1 MATFTAL
8 SLDFKTLLSTTLM
21 KVLGTNAIR
30 DNVFDA
36 NPLLSW
42 LRGGDRIRVIDGGER
57 IRIPIM
63 TGKNS
68 TVGSYD
74 NYDLIDTTAQEGVT
88 TAFFNWKQYAG
99 TVSVSGKELRSNAGS
114 KEKISDIQST
124 KIDQASMSIQDTV
137 STDVYTDGTGN
148 GSKNITGLAAMNE
161 TTPGTTAYAEVPT
174 ANTVWVNQS
183 VASVGAA
190 AVNLVPQ
197 LRVLM
202 NDCSQGKNAAAT
214 KPDFAVTTQSIH
226 ESLEALIF
234 PMVRYAPNPSGG
246 ADAGIESLRFK
257 GAEIQWSDYCT
268 SGELHVLNSN
278 HTTLF
283 VHRDANFSMA
293 EGGFQRPV
301 NQDAFLTQILVQLN
315 LATDNRRKGG
325 KLAGIT

>member
-74 NYDLIDTTAQEGVT
+74 NYDQ
-88 TAFFNWKQYAG
+88 
-99 TVSVSGKELRSNAGS
+99 
-114 KEKISDIQST
+114 
-124 KIDQASMSIQDTV
+124 IDQASMSIQDTV

-257 GAEIQWSDYCT
+257 
-268 SGELHVLNSN
+268 
-278 HTTLF
+278 
-283 VHRDANFSMA
+283 
-293 EGGFQRPV
+293 
-301 NQDAFLTQILVQLN
+301 
-315 LATDNRRKGG
+315 
-325 KLAGIT
+325 